1 MKRQIEEQNESEP
14 HRKIF
19 TCDSL
24 QGYMLIKEKQFWKN
38 GRFISTPI
46 TFHRK
51 TQDHSD
57 PLCQDRDMFSFWE
70 ALCLEGFT
78 FPLWKYKHNIVEY
91 ARFIDELCDLIIF
104 EVKAAS
110 YSWIT
115 TWKEWKE
122 WDQFLLFYLAQNTQ
136 LFRYFENHCIKL
148 IHFVD
153 WKLYERQS
161 NVEAFSDSQI
171 PQETARY
178 FSSSAYCSEF
188 PNFFLLTTQER
199 EL

>member
-1 MKRQIEEQNESEP
+1 MEEENESEP
-14 HRKIF
+14 NRKIC

-24 QGYMLIKEKQFWKN
+24 QGYMLIKEKQFWKH

-46 TFHRK
+46 SFHRK

-57 PLCQDRDMFSFWE
+57 PLCQDTDIFSFWE

-78 FPLWKYKHNIVEY
+78 FPIWKYKHHFIEY

-110 YSWIT
+110 FSRMT
-115 TWKEWKE
+115 TWEEWQE
-122 WDQFLLFYLAQNTQ
+122 WDQFLLFFLAQNTQ
-136 LFRYFENHCIKL
+136 LFRHFENHCIKL
-148 IHFVD
+148 IQSVD
-153 WKLYERQS
+153 FKLYERKS
-161 NVEAFSDSQI
+161 NVEVFSDSLT
-171 PQETARY
+171 PKETARY
-178 FSSSAYCSEF
+178 FPSTVYSSEF